1 MDEAREICNTFLNDI
16 DGFLETNLDNLTCA
30 DIYNI
35 YSNFYM
41 DLKKFKGNSSGFT
54 GLSEYLIFRFFYH
67 IFGGSFKPIQI
78 TPDLYEFKSPNGKYR
93 IGQSIPIKIGN
104 RKFYPDIVIYKNNAL
119 FLVAE
124 IKLYLTSGIKDL
136 KNDIEKLSEI
146 NNEYPGTKGIFISYN
161 IIPLKGKIYKML
173 LDENESKDWFDY
185 LILAENHNPL
195 KTSLEKFL

>member
-1 MDEAREICNTFLNDI
+1 MDEVREICNTFLNDI
-16 DGFLETNLDNLTCA
+16 DGFLETNLDTLTCA

-41 DLKKFKGNSSGFT
+41 DLKNYKGNSSGFT

-67 IFGGSFKPIQI
+67 MLDVSFSPIQI
-78 TPDLYEFKSPNGKYR
+78 TPDLYEFKSSDGKYR

-104 RKFYPDIVIYKNNAL
+104 RKLYPDIVVYKNNAL

-136 KNDIEKLSEI
+136 KKDIQKLTEI
-146 NNEYPGTKGIFISYN
+146 NNKYPGTKGIFISYN
-161 IIPLKGKIYKML
+161 IIPLNGKIYKLL
-173 LDENESKDWFDY
+173 LDETDSKEWLDY
-185 LILAENHNPL
+185 IILAENRNPL
-195 KTSLEKFL
+195 KTSLEKLL